1 MQIRNG
7 KIYVA
12 NGSTTVYGVGVDWS
26 NVEAGDIFVVLGS
39 SAFYWVN
46 AVDTG
51 VTPATITLNT
61 PYVGDTITS
70 GAATNGNYAV
80 HQDFTPNKKLPLLN
94 AGDIETAT
102 IFSRA
107 MQILDNGLAAVESG
121 GAGSSGGIT
130 VNQTAHGFV
139 AGSAVRFDGDEYTL
153 CFGDTLTQA
162 IADGIVSEVIDV
174 DSFKLLTSGAF
185 ESSYNFTNGSGK
197 TFGPGDQANVSP
209 DSNNLVASDSAAAT
223 VFVPIVRAIGASS
236 GATTQTG
243 LITNIGG
250 SNANTFAGAG
260 TAGLV
265 PDPGSATGKFLRD
278 DGTWQTITIGANTV
292 NYDSLLL
299 GTAENADPAHA
310 DWDANFWDAWLN
322 GDPEDN
328 NEKSIYWAIRNTYER
343 LLLQESVGT
352 VIREKVFSGI
362 YSTNPATVTT
372 TTWTV
377 PSGITKVK
385 VRAHSGTHLSYLGRG
400 LSMPGFLVVAVLTV
414 VPAEVLTITLPN
426 LPVLINPPNAGSLN
440 NLAENQVAR
449 PHLTIERSG
458 AVTMLLVPGAPG
470 GRGVGN
476 NVTGYQG
483 GQSTPIFH
491 ATDGEEISS
500 REYAPAPVDW
510 GNLTFPYGGS
520 SGTSGGQATGFS
532 YPTPA
537 EVYAPGAVKLEW
549 LGS

>member
-12 NGSTTVYGVGVDWS
+12 NGATTVYGVGVDWS

-46 AVDTG
+46 SVNTG
-51 VTPATITLNT
+51 VTPAELTLNT
-61 PYVGDTITS
+61 PYLGDTISS

-139 AGSAVRFDGDEYTL
+139 AGSAVRFDGANYTL
-153 CFGDTLTQA
+153 CFGDTLAQA
-162 IADGIVSEVIDV
+162 IADGIVSEVIDT
-174 DSFKLLTSGAF
+174 DSFKLLTSGTF
-185 ESSYNFTNGSGK
+185 ESSYNLTNGSGK

-223 VFVPIVRAIGASS
+223 VFVPIVRAIGSSS

-250 SNANTFAGAG
+250 SNANTFSGAG

-265 PDPGSATGKFLRD
+265 PDPVSGYTGSRYLRE
-278 DGTWQTITIGANTV
+278 DGTWQSITIGANTV

-299 GTAENADPAHA
+299 GTEENESPIHE
-310 DWDANFWDAWLN
+310 DWDNNFWHAWLN
-322 GDPEDN
+322 GDPEDE

-343 LLLQESVGT
+343 LLLQEAVGT
-352 VIREKVFSGI
+352 VIREKVFSGG

-377 PSGITKVK
+377 PSGISKVK
-385 VRAHSGTHLSYLGRG
+385 VRAHSGTHFTRIENGVSMRG
-400 LSMPGFLVVAVLTV
+400 YYSSAILTV

-426 LPVLINPPNAGSLN
+426 LPVSVNPPSQSGLTGQL
-440 NLAENQVAR
+440 LANQVAR
-449 PHLTIERSG
+449 PHLTIERAG

-470 GRGVGN
+470 GIYLRQ
-476 NVTGYQG
+476 VTGYAG
-483 GQSTPIFH
+483 GQSTPLFH
-491 ATDGEEISS
+491 ATDAEEISS
-500 REYAPAPVDW
+500 AEFASAPVDW
-510 GNLTFPYGGS
+510 GNVIYPWGGS
-520 SGTSGGQATGFS
+520 SNGQYS
-532 YPTPA
+532 TPA
-537 EVYAPGAVKLEW
+537 ETFAPGAVKLEW